1 MRKSPYEKGLYFV
14 DPEPGSTQQSIGSTE
29 WKVGD
34 RYELVQVLGYGS
46 YSCVCLAKD
55 VYDGGRLVALKR
67 IGNVLQSHDQTK
79 RVLREIA
86 VLRRVNHPNVI
97 RLKDVFLQPS
107 STGQCRLIDTKLVHC
122 SVDLYI
128 ATEFAEGG
136 DLYHM
141 KGQLEPGDVV
151 DIMWQLLLG
160 LKYLHSMGIWHR
172 DVKSQN
178 AFIFFDEE
186 TGAKVVKLGDFGSS
200 LYYTHGQQRRPCS
213 SSRTTSASTAT
224 IEDTM
229 HVDPSP
235 GGGFTAPLTRVIATP
250 CYRAPEVVMSR
261 GGYTDAIDIWGL
273 GCIFGEMLSRIR
285 YVGSAATPRL
295 QVAPMFAVRELPTT
309 PGPGETF
316 GTTSCSMT
324 KKELRVL
331 FDVIGTPT
339 WHDAGQIEME
349 EWRRYL
355 AKLPGKAPTF
365 QRRFK
370 CAGDVAIHLL
380 TRMLEF
386 DPHRR
391 MTCDEAMMHEYF
403 TSRDDDHVV
412 VVDDDSSLIENASIC
427 QHLEEEEQEVKQ
439 KKVHEKEQKVKQKV
453 HEEQKEKRNEQEED
467 PAKAL
472 ALLEHELED
481 IMHMEGEDTED
492 FFSLKTQRLLSM
504 LEAECDAVRHGK
516 IASKNRVGKTSD
528 KGVKSSLGTL
538 YTGGFMED
546 QRLNLGILDASEY
559 ARERMSNVA
568 DTWQGRELD
577 PTKFLGAHRH
587 GEWSRDDSRA
597 TRTVQGWGVSLPED
611 PQLREAIT
619 KQQGR

>member
-34 RYELVQVLGYGS
+34 RYELLKVLGYGS

-67 IGNVLQSHDQTK
+67 IGNVLQSHEQTK

-97 RLKDVFLQPS
+97 QLKDVFLQPS
-107 STGQCRLIDTKLVHC
+107 STGQCRLIDKKLVHC

-136 DLYHM
+136 DLYKI
-141 KGQLEPGDVV
+141 KGQLGEDEVV
-151 DIMWQLLLG
+151 DIMWQMLLG
-160 LKYLHSMGIWHR
+160 LKYLHSMRIWHR

-178 AFIFFDEE
+178 AFVFYDDE
-186 TGAKVVKLGDFGSS
+186 TGKKVIKLGDFGSS
-200 LYYTHGQQRRPCS
+200 IYYSSQRTSTTNGYS
-213 SSRTTSASTAT
+213 SSQVSLDKSVEMSDDGMMA
-224 IEDTM
+224 
-229 HVDPSP
+229 DPSP
-235 GGGFTAPLTRVIATP
+235 GGGFKAPLTRVIATP

-261 GGYTDAIDIWGL
+261 GRYTDAIDIWGL
-273 GCIFGEMLSRIR
+273 GCIFGEMLSRIA

-295 QVAPMFAVRELPTT
+295 QVAPMFAVRELPKT

-316 GTTSCSMT
+316 GTTSCAVT
-324 KKELRVL
+324 KKELQAL
-331 FDVIGTPT
+331 FDVIGTPV
-339 WHDAGQIEME
+339 WHDAERVEME
-349 EWRRYL
+349 EWRMYL

-370 CAGDVAIHLL
+370 FAGEVAVHLL
-380 TRMLEF
+380 SRMLEF
-386 DPHRR
+386 DPQRR
-391 MTCDEAMMHEYF
+391 ATCDEAMLHEYF
-403 TSRDDDHVV
+403 TSRGFGSAVLEECSQLPEV
-412 VVDDDSSLIENASIC
+412 NSLYSSM
-427 QHLEEEEQEVKQ
+427 HLEDYVST
-439 KKVHEKEQKVKQKV
+439 
-453 HEEQKEKRNEQEED
+453 ED
-467 PAKAL
+467 DPGRAL
-472 ALLEHELED
+472 ALLERELEE
-481 IMHMEGEDTED
+481 IMDMNGADCED
-492 FFSLKTQRLLSM
+492 FFSPKTQRLLSM
-504 LEAECDAVRHGK
+504 LEAECDAVRSGK
-516 IASKNRVGKTSD
+516 IASKNRSE
-528 KGVKSSLGTL
+528 KSEKVTKSLRGR
-538 YTGGFMED
+538 YKGGFMED
-546 QRLNLGILDASEY
+546 QHFNLKLSESEY

-587 GEWSRDDSRA
+587 GEWSATPGSRGA
-597 TRTVQGWGVSLPED
+597 VQGWGVSLPED
-611 PQLREAIT
+611 PELREAIT